1 MDRFTYEDILAAR
14 ERISE
19 YVDVTPLKESEF
31 LSSANRHYF
40 LKLECLQKLNS
51 FKMRGAASRLTMM
64 SDEEKKLG
72 IGTVSSGNN
81 GGAVSYLSKVMGI
94 DNTVIIVPE
103 CTPGKKV
110 NRIKELGCNVL
121 IVGSNYDDAHEL
133 GQRYIKEHGMLL
145 LDADEDPL
153 IYAGAGTIGL
163 EILEQN
169 PDIDTIAVPVGGGA
183 ICTGIAVAAKSI
195 KPGIRVIGVQ
205 TSACPSMIEAVKNNE
220 WYEDYPT
227 EGESI
232 CEALVGGIGKL
243 AFEMQGDY
251 VDGYVQ
257 VDEADIRKAVAHMF
271 KNEGLVVEGG
281 AATVVAAAMTRAEE
295 LGGNNI
301 ALVVTGGNIDKEL
314 LDTIL
319 NEEA

>member
-1 MDRFTYEDILAAR
+1 MNKFTYNDILAAR
-14 ERISE
+14 ERIKE
-19 YVDVTPLKESEF
+19 YVDVTPLKESEV
-31 LSSANRHYF
+31 LSDANRHYF
-40 LKLECLQKLNS
+40 FKLECLQKLNS
-51 FKMRGAASRLTMM
+51 FKMRGAASRITMM

-81 GGAVSYLSKVMGI
+81 GGAVSYLSKVIGI
-94 DNTVIIVPE
+94 DNSVIIVPE
-103 CTPGKKV
+103 CTPDKKV
-110 NRIKELGCNVL
+110 NRIKENGTNVL
-121 IVGSNYDDAHEL
+121 VMGKNYDEAHEL
-133 GQRYIKEHGMLL
+133 GQKYIREHGMLM
-145 LDADEDPL
+145 LDADEDPF
-153 IYAGAGTIGL
+153 IYAGAGTIGI

-169 PDIDTIAVPVGGGA
+169 PNIDTIAVPIGA
-183 ICTGIAVAAKSI
+183 GAVCTGIAVAAKAI
-195 KPGIRVIGVQ
+195 KPDVRIIGVQ

-220 WYEDYPT
+220 WYEEYPT
-227 EGESI
+227 EGDSI

-243 AFEMQGDY
+243 SFEMQHDY

-257 VDEADIRKAVAHMF
+257 VDEVDIRRAVAHMYR
-271 KNEGLVVEGG
+271 NEGVVVEGG
-281 AATVVAAAMTRAEE
+281 AATVVAAAMTKSEE